1 MAFVGTVTA
10 QREYHLEHE
19 WAKIWINQNGSI
31 DLLYD
36 ISITLDSGPSINY
49 VYIGQPKRD
58 FTIGMA
64 MDQDSHTLVA
74 SDASSG
80 SDYKVQVN
88 LYEPLIAGQT
98 VRFNLTTNV
107 ARMIYEDTQNPGNV
121 GMTFIPTWWGEAS
134 MLDLQVQIV
143 LPPGVTVDM
152 VIATEELWNGTFPED
167 GRLSVFWQRENLLP
181 NQRYTFGVSFPKEFI
196 QEYIS
201 KIHILPD
208 GNIDP
213 PTANISTVDYVTY
226 TFIGN
231 IHYSFG
237 IIVERDNI
245 VVDGAGCTLQG
256 TGSGVGIDLTG
267 RSNVTIKNMKIKEF
281 HDGIRLDKSSNNSI
295 SGNDLT
301 ANRID
306 GLQLINSSSNRIY
319 GNIIANSH
327 HGIKVGNSSNN
338 IILENNITCNAFAV
352 ILSFSFD
359 NLIYHDN
366 FINSKTWQ
374 VLTFDSVNNWDNGIE
389 GNYWSNYEEKY
400 PDAKEL
406 DGSGIWNTPYVIDEN
421 NQDNYPLVNP
431 TWGTAKDIPFWT
443 QWWFW
448 TILTVIIVAS
458 AWVVY
463 LKKRKPQR

>member
-1 MAFVGTVTA
+1 M
-10 QREYHLEHE
+10 
-19 WAKIWINQNGSI
+19 
-31 DLLYD
+31 
-36 ISITLDSGPSINY
+36 
-49 VYIGQPKRD
+49 
-58 FTIGMA
+58 
-64 MDQDSHTLVA
+64 
-74 SDASSG
+74 
-80 SDYKVQVN
+80 
-88 LYEPLIAGQT
+88 
-98 VRFNLTTNV
+98 
-107 ARMIYEDTQNPGNV
+107 
-121 GMTFIPTWWGEAS
+121 
-134 MLDLQVQIV
+134 
-143 LPPGVTVDM
+143 
-152 VIATEELWNGTFPED
+152 
-167 GRLSVFWQRENLLP
+167 
-181 NQRYTFGVSFPKEFI
+181 
-196 QEYIS
+196 
-201 KIHILPD
+201 PD

-245 VVDGAGCTLQG
+245 VVDGAGYTLQG
-256 TGSGVGIDLTG
+256 TGSGIGIDLTG

-295 SGNDLT
+295 SGNNLT

-327 HGIKVGNSSNN
+327 YGIKVENSSNN